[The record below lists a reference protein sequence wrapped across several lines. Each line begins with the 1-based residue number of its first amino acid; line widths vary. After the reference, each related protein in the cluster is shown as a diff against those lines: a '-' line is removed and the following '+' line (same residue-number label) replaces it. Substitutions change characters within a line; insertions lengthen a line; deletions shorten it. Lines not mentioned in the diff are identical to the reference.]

1 MEIGFRVVILSGFD
15 KMVVTRKFKQIALN
29 RRLSSPKTRLKH
41 CLLVSPAALLYADG
55 ATDERRWQHMR
66 FSIKRTTIKKRT
78 PEQAERAYRQMISE
92 REAQKRDVHWLSIAM
107 QVPRI

>member
-1 MEIGFRVVILSGFD
+1 
-15 KMVVTRKFKQIALN
+15 MVVTRKSKKIALN
-29 RRLSSPKTRLKH
+29 RRLSSRKTRLKH
-41 CLLVSPAALLYADG
+41 CLLVLPVAFSYADG
-55 ATDERRWQHMR
+55 AASERRWQHMR

-78 PEQAERAYRQMISE
+78 PEQAERAYRQMIAE

>member
-1 MEIGFRVVILSGFD
+1 
-15 KMVVTRKFKQIALN
+15 
-29 RRLSSPKTRLKH
+29 
-41 CLLVSPAALLYADG
+41 
-55 ATDERRWQHMR
+55 MR
-66 FSIKRTTIKKRT
+66 FTIKRNFLKKRM